1 MSDADDRDPDARD
14 ENAEAFRA
22 LDRALSRLPRI
33 EPSPTFEA
41 RFRAR
46 LARESQAARPR
57 ASFLRRV
64 LLERPWL
71 APALGLAALALLVSR
86 GEPALPEADWR
97 LLTDGEGFEVALAAE
112 PELLAALDAV
122 ARADDPAGG
131 TEL

>member
-1 MSDADDRDPDARD
+1 MSGVDDRDSEAPPERAD
-14 ENAEAFRA
+14 AFRA
-22 LDRALSRLPRI
+22 LDGALSRLPRI

-46 LARESQAARPR
+46 LARESEAARPR
-57 ASFLRRV
+57 GSFLRLV

-71 APALGLAALALLVSR
+71 VPALGLAVLALLVSR
-86 GEPALPEADWR
+86 GEPGLPEGDWR

-122 ARADDPAGG
+122 ASRDDEGG